1 MHELIQQFTESDAV
15 AQLLAVKPQDSFH
28 VLEMSDD
35 SRVTGLTP
43 VADMSM
49 RINGAT
55 SYCGAESLTTCM
67 RARTWSWTGV
77 GVPPPTWPYACRA
90 VRRLLGTH
98 GYPQGAHNAGSQYRE
113 ASARGP
119 FGVRDVCKN
128 VGPSCSSQRS
138 IRRFSEED
146 SLRATGGV
154 AGQSDQGGPRWQGV
168 GSARRTKRGPS
179 KSSTLSPRSLASVQ
193 ISSIPWGMVHWGSNA
208 GTWLLILVKSTW

>member
-1 MHELIQQFTESDAV
+1 M

-49 RINGAT
+49 RINGGYFVLRRGIFDYLHEGEDLVMDGCRRAAAD
-55 SYCGAESLTTCM
+55 GRM
-67 RARTWSWTGV
+67 RAVQYDGFWAPMDTLKERTT
-77 GVPPPTWPYACRA
+77 
-90 VRRLLGTH
+90 LED
-98 GYPQGAHNAGSQYRE
+98 QYR
-113 ASARGP
+113 RGISP
-119 FGVRDVCKN
+119 WALGVRDVCKN

-208 GTWLLILVKSTW
+208 GIWLLILVKSTW